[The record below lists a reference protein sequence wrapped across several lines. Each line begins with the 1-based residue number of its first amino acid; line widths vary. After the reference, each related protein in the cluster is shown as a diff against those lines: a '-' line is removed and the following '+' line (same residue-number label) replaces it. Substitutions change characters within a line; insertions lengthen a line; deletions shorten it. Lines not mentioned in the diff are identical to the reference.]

1 MSRSHSVVA
10 WTAALWLL
18 AGCAASAEEKPLL
31 RTGEA
36 ALAKPTQME
45 FIESPLSDVVDFL
58 EDHHGIE
65 IQMDIRALEDVG
77 IGADTP
83 ITKSLKGLS
92 LRSAL
97 NLVLRD
103 LSLTWIIRDE
113 VLLIT
118 TPKEAESN
126 LTTKVYDVYDLVVCY
141 DEDDEP
147 WDDYDT
153 LINQITTNIRPMT
166 WDDVGGPASI
176 TGASLGTAKVLIV
189 SQTRDVHPEIAALF
203 EDIREIAQQNPDAEL
218 PQRNKP
224 VIRPEPSIGSFDDP
238 IDPAG
243 KDK

>member
-1 MSRSHSVVA
+1 MLSPKKVKFRKQQKGRMKG
-10 WTAALWLL
+10 TARRGSQLNFGEFGLQATEC
-18 AGCAASAEEKPLL
+18 GRISA
-31 RTGEA
+31 RQIEA
-36 ALAKPTQME
+36 ARVAMTRHAKRGGKMW
-45 FIESPLSDVVDFL
+45 
-58 EDHHGIE
+58 
-65 IQMDIRALEDVG
+65 IR
-77 IGADTP
+77 IFPDTP